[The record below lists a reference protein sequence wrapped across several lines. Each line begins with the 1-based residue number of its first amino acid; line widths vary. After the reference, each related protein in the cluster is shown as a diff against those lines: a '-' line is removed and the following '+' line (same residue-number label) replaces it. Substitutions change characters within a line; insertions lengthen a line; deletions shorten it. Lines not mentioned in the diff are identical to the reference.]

1 MQLSLWQRVRT
12 RWFLFLIALKRR
24 LTLGVRAV
32 LVDGDK
38 VLLLRQTYLP
48 GWHFPG
54 GGVEPRESAETAAA
68 REAREET
75 GYAVEGRPVLH
86 GLFFNRSLGSDRD
99 HVAVYVWRQFRSEK
113 PFAPNFEVAEC
124 RWFPVDALPPDVDTG
139 TAARVRE
146 IFERTSPSAE
156 WEA

>member
-12 RWFLFLIALKRR
+12 RLFLFLVALKRR

-32 LVDGDK
+32 LIDGDK
-38 VLLLRQTYLP
+38 VLLIRQTYLP

-54 GGVEPRESAETAAA
+54 GGVEPHETAETAAA
-68 REAREET
+68 REAAEET
-75 GYAVEGRPVLH
+75 GYRVEGRPVLH

-99 HVAVYVWRQFRSEK
+99 HVAVYVWRRFASGGPFR
-113 PFAPNFEVAEC
+113 PNLEVADC
-124 RWFPVDALPPDVDTG
+124 QWFASDALPSDVETG
-139 TAARVRE
+139 TAARIRE
-146 IFERTSPSAE
+146 IFAGTSPPAE